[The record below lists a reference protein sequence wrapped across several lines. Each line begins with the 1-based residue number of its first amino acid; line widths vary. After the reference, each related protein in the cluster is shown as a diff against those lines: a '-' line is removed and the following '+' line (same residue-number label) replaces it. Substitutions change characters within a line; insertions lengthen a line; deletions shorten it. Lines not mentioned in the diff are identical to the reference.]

1 MMKCCSR
8 RIAGKI
14 VSIGLV
20 AVGFSLV
27 GLPAVAQEQKSDFT
41 QLMADFMRMSN
52 TNGELNLIWWIP
64 EEFWR
69 VSAASNSNVSHS
81 QIDMV
86 IKIVHPYTIVAVA
99 SGRTRP
105 FASPTYRT
113 EAEVRELVRLKDS
126 SGNTYSPLPQD
137 QLDPS
142 TAGLL
147 ALLKPLLGK
156 MAGGVT
162 ENMQFCVFSGSTKDG
177 ARICD
182 PTKEGSCEVDLGGLE
197 FKWRLPLGSLL
208 PKQKCPTCGEILSGA
223 YKYCPYD
230 GTKLAGNK

>member
-1 MMKCCSR
+1 MKRWSGG
-8 RIAGKI
+8 IVGKL

-27 GLPAVAQEQKSDFT
+27 GLPAVAQDPKPDLT
-41 QLMADFMRMSN
+41 QVMSDFMRMSN
-52 TNGELNLIWWIP
+52 ANGELNLIWWIP

-69 VSAASNSNVSHS
+69 VSAASNSNVSQS

-86 IKIVHPYTIVAVA
+86 IKLVHPYTIVAVA
-99 SGRTRP
+99 SGKTRP
-105 FASPTYRT
+105 FTTPTYRT

-126 SGNTYSPLPQD
+126 SRNTYSPLPQD

-156 MAGGVT
+156 MAGGVS
-162 ENMQFCVFSGSTKDG
+162 ENMQFCVFPGSTKNG
-177 ARICD
+177 TRICD

-208 PKQKCPTCGEILSGA
+208 AKQKCPTCGEILSGA

>member
-1 MMKCCSR
+1 MRKPLWGGTGEKFVW
-8 RIAGKI
+8 AGLMAAGFCL
-14 VSIGLV
+14 VS
-20 AVGFSLV
+20 
-27 GLPAVAQEQKSDFT
+27 LPAVAQDQKPDST
-41 QLMADFMRMSN
+41 QIVLDFMRISN
-52 TNGELNLIWWIP
+52 ANGELNLVFWIP
-64 EEFWR
+64 EEFWT
-69 VSAASNSNVSHS
+69 VSAKLNPKVSQS
-81 QIDMV
+81 QMDVV
-86 IKIVHPYTIVAVA
+86 IKVLHPYTIAAVV
-99 SGRTRP
+99 SGTIRP
-105 FASPTYRT
+105 FATPTYRT

-126 SGNTYSPLPQD
+126 SGNAYSPLPQD

-156 MAGGVT
+156 MAGGVS
-162 ENMQFCVFSGSTKDG
+162 ENMQFCVFPGTAKDG

-182 PTKEGSCEVDLGGLE
+182 PMKEGSCEVDLGGLE

-208 PKQKCPTCGEILSGA
+208 PKQRCPLCGEILSGA

>member
-1 MMKCCSR
+1 MKPTCGR
-8 RIAGKI
+8 AGGKLAWLSLMAAGFCL
-14 VSIGLV
+14 VSLQ
-20 AVGFSLV
+20 
-27 GLPAVAQEQKSDFT
+27 AVAQEQKSDFT
-41 QLMADFMRMSN
+41 QIMSDFMRMSN

-69 VSAASNSNVSHS
+69 LSAASNSNVSQS

-86 IKIVHPYTIVAVA
+86 IKLVHPYTIVAVA
-99 SGRTRP
+99 SGKTRP
-105 FASPTYRT
+105 FTSPTYRT

-126 SGNTYSPLPQD
+126 SGNTYSPLPHD

-156 MAGGVT
+156 MAGGVS
-162 ENMQFCVFSGSTKDG
+162 ENMQFCVFPGSTKDG
-177 ARICD
+177 VRICD
-182 PTKEGSCEVDLGGLE
+182 PMKEGSCEVDLDGQE

-208 PKQKCPTCGEILSGA
+208 PKQRCPLCGEILSGA